1 LTHEAT
7 EVPVQNAAQADPAVP
22 RVGTRRRLRMH
33 LLEMAGVL
41 AFYSALTFLFFPAMR
56 DRSQA
61 FYQELLVNALNPDR
75 EGAGYYLKHLD
86 FPTWTRDTFGGSPY
100 SAQIQHALY
109 YPGNLPWAIFHNAST
124 AIDIVLATSVIWCGF
139 AMWCYCRFALKTS
152 YLAATFAGLAFAFG
166 GMSLQHVTLTN
177 QLQALSWMPFVLLF
191 AHLALETKCWR
202 YVVFTAVAIGMGLL
216 AGHPEEW
223 AYTVGALGLY
233 ALAWVLGGLRLG
245 ARALGR
251 RALEAGTRIGGA
263 FVLFVLLF
271 GFQLLPTLSLMGQGY
286 RSGPSFREQYP
297 MPKESAVNSLLPDY
311 GHILYG
317 ENVAFIGVLA
327 LGLAALGLVA
337 GKRSPL
343 WLRLWII
350 ALSVFGF
357 AMAVGN
363 VNPLYRFLYDHVSLI
378 RSFRVPSRY
387 LLLPSFA
394 LAAAAALGF
403 DALLHDHRAALGA
416 RIRQLL
422 YAGGALGGLAV
433 VALMIGD
440 FRSTG
445 TAASTGN
452 WAAAAGAGLLLWG
465 LRFLRRVPAVPV
477 AMLLILVAVLELNL
491 ARPGGEYHQVVP
503 NIVYNDP
510 GPVVKDLADAGG
522 RYLTIAGA
530 PNAAQRPTINTMGFS
545 GRKGAYFFA
554 AWTPRLSARPS
565 LNLLDRAQTVLGRDG
580 GLLPLGTWRDFFLN
594 AAAQGNINGGSFP
607 VPPSQWNWNGL
618 DLLAIQSFVTTI
630 DLPAAEGAVLRSH
643 GFSIERTEAYIEVWR
658 RTNPPLARVFYDVK
672 TIPTRDARVAALPT
686 FPLLTQAMLNEPV
699 SGLGRPT
706 TRPVVRQTKVEN
718 TTVALDVD
726 SSAKGLLVLAD
737 PWYPGWEATVNGKS
751 VDVLH
756 ADVAFRGVVVPSGHS
771 TVVFTFH
778 DSKRTLGLVL
788 LPLTLLGI
796 AGVYVIRRRRSS

>member
-1 LTHEAT
+1 
-7 EVPVQNAAQADPAVP
+7 
-22 RVGTRRRLRMH
+22 
-33 LLEMAGVL
+33 MAGVL
-41 AFYSALTFLFFPAMR
+41 AFYSALTYLFFPAIR
-56 DRSQA
+56 DRGQA

-100 SAQIQHALY
+100 AGQIQHALY
-109 YPGNLPWAIFHNAST
+109 YPGNLPWAIFHNPST
-124 AIDIVLATSVIWCGF
+124 AIDIVLATSVVWCGF
-139 AMWCYCRFALKTS
+139 AMWCYCRFALQTS
-152 YLAATFAGLAFAFG
+152 YLAATFAGLAFGFG

-177 QLQALSWMPFVLLF
+177 QLQALAWMPFVLLF
-191 AHLALETKCWR
+191 AHLALETKRWR
-202 YVVFTAVAIGMGLL
+202 HVVLTAVAIGMGLL

-251 RALEAGTRIGGA
+251 RALEAGARIGGA

-394 LAAAAALGF
+394 LAAAAALGV
-403 DALLHDHRAALGA
+403 DALLHDHRAALTA
-416 RIRQLL
+416 RLRQALA
-422 YAGGALGGLAV
+422 AGGVLVGLAV
-433 VALMIGD
+433 VALIIGD
-440 FRSTG
+440 FRTVG
-445 TAASTGN
+445 TAPSSKK
-452 WAAAAGAGLLLWG
+452 WAAAAVAGLLLWG
-465 LRFLRRVPAVPV
+465 VRFLRRVPAVPV
-477 AMLLILVAVLELNL
+477 AMLLILVAVLELNY
-491 ARPGGEYHQVVP
+491 ARPSGEYHQVVP
-503 NIVYNDP
+503 NVVYNDA
-510 GPVVKDLADAGG
+510 GPIVKDLAEAGG

-530 PNAAQRPTINTMGFS
+530 PTGPQRETIDTQGFS
-545 GRKGAYFFA
+545 GRKGSYFLV
-554 AWTPRLSARPS
+554 AWPSRLSAVPS

-594 AAAQGNINGGSFP
+594 AAAQGNINAGLFP
-607 VPPSQWNWNGL
+607 VPPSKWNWNGL
-618 DLLAIQSFVTTI
+618 DLLAIQSFVTTT
-630 DLPAAEGAVLRSH
+630 DLPAAEGQVLRSH

-658 RTNPPLARVFYDVK
+658 RTNPPLARVVYDVQ
-672 TIPTRDARVAALPT
+672 TIPTRDARLAALPT
-686 FPLLTQAMLNEPV
+686 FPLLTKAMLNEPV

-706 TRPVVRQTKVEN
+706 TPPVVRQTKVEN

-778 DSKRTLGLVL
+778 DSKRSLGLVL
-788 LPLTLLGI
+788 LPLSLLGI
-796 AGVYVIRRRRSS
+796 AGVYVVRRRRSA

>member
-1 LTHEAT
+1 
-7 EVPVQNAAQADPAVP
+7 
-22 RVGTRRRLRMH
+22 
-33 LLEMAGVL
+33 
-41 AFYSALTFLFFPAMR
+41 
-56 DRSQA
+56 
-61 FYQELLVNALNPDR
+61 
-75 EGAGYYLKHLD
+75 
-86 FPTWTRDTFGGSPY
+86 
-100 SAQIQHALY
+100 
-109 YPGNLPWAIFHNAST
+109 
-124 AIDIVLATSVIWCGF
+124 
-139 AMWCYCRFALKTS
+139 
-152 YLAATFAGLAFAFG
+152 
-166 GMSLQHVTLTN
+166 
-177 QLQALSWMPFVLLF
+177 
-191 AHLALETKCWR
+191 
-202 YVVFTAVAIGMGLL
+202 MGLL

-245 ARALGR
+245 ARALVR

-263 FVLFVLLF
+263 FALFVLLF

-297 MPKESAVNSLLPDY
+297 LPKESAVNSLLPDY
-311 GHILYG
+311 GHILHG

-363 VNPLYRFLYDHVSLI
+363 VNPLYRLLYDHVSLI

-403 DALLHDHRAALGA
+403 DALLHDHRAAL
-416 RIRQLL
+416 RDRLRQLL
-422 YAGGALGGLAV
+422 YAGGALGGLAI

-491 ARPGGEYHQVVP
+491 ARPGGEYHQIVP
-503 NIVYNDP
+503 NVVYNDP

-522 RYLTIAGA
+522 RYLTIAGV
-530 PNAAQRPTINTMGFS
+530 PTHEQTATIDTMHFD
-545 GRKGAYFFA
+545 GRKGAYFAA
-554 AWTPRLSARPS
+554 AWAPRLSARPS

-580 GLLPLGTWRDFFLN
+580 GLLPLATWRDFFLN

-618 DLLAIQSFVTTI
+618 DLLALQSFVTTT
-630 DLPAAEGAVLRSH
+630 DLPTAEGAVLKSH
-643 GFSIERTEAYIEVWR
+643 GFSLERTEAYVQVWR
-658 RTNPPLARVFYDVK
+658 RTNPPLARVVYDVQ
-672 TIPTRDARVAALPT
+672 TIPTRDARLAALPT
-686 FPLLTQAMLNEPV
+686 FPLLTTAMLEKPV
-699 SGLGRPT
+699 SGLGKPT
-706 TRPVVRQTKVEN
+706 TPPVIRQTKVEN
-718 TTVALDVD
+718 TTVVLDVD
-726 SSAKGLLVLAD
+726 SSARGLLVLAD

-751 VDVLH
+751 VDVLR

-796 AGVYVIRRRRSS
+796 AGVYVIRRRRSA